1 MGSII
6 RFLAAAAFSFCAGV
20 ASAAEDKISVTDLA
34 GRTVEVPK
42 HVERILLGEG
52 RQIYIVA
59 ALDRENPI
67 GRIAG
72 WKDEF
77 ERSDLDTYRLYQA
90 KFPGIDAIPDIGDPE
105 EGTFNTEQAIA
116 LKPDVLFLLLGQKP
130 AAEESGLIK
139 TLEGAGI
146 ATVFIDFRDE
156 PFTNTEPSVRL
167 FGEVLG
173 RQDRAEEFIAFFRQ
187 QLDLVQ
193 DRLAKSDAPK
203 PRVMIERAAGT
214 GWGAEC
220 CASFGDENF
229 GRMVRMAGGINIA
242 AGLIP
247 GAFGVLNPE
256 QVTVANPDVV
266 LVTGANWTQF
276 VPDGGWVGLGPDAD
290 QAKAKERL
298 AALVR
303 RPAYTGV
310 RAVADG
316 RVHAIWH
323 QFYDSPYQFVGVQQ
337 IAKWLHPDLFADLD
351 PEATFRTL
359 HERFLPIPYRPG
371 YWVSLS
377 PAG

>member
-1 MGSII
+1 MRSVLS
-6 RFLAAAAFSFCAGV
+6 FLAAAALSFIAGT
-20 ASAAEDKISVTDLA
+20 AAAAGDKITVTDLA
-34 GRTVEVPK
+34 GRTVEVPRK
-42 HVERILLGEG
+42 VERILLGEG

-105 EGTFNTEQAIA
+105 EGTFNTEQALA

-167 FGEVLG
+167 FGEILG

-187 QLDLVQ
+187 QMDLVQ
-193 DRLAKSDAPK
+193 DRLARSDAPK
-203 PRVMIERAAGT
+203 PKVMIERAAGT

-220 CASFGDENF
+220 CASFGDNNF

-242 AGLIP
+242 ADLIP
-247 GAFGVLNPE
+247 GTFGVLNPE

-266 LVTGANWTQF
+266 IATGANWSQF
-276 VPDGGWVGLGPDAD
+276 VPDGGWVGLGPGAD
-290 QAKAKERL
+290 QAKAKDRL

-310 RAVADG
+310 KAVAEG

-351 PEATFRTL
+351 PEATFRAL
-359 HERFLPIPYRPG
+359 HERFLPIPYQPG

>member
-1 MGSII
+1 MRSI
-6 RFLAAAAFSFCAGV
+6 FGLVAAAVIGLAISTAQ
-20 ASAAEDKISVTDLA
+20 AADDRLKVTDLA
-34 GRTVEVPK
+34 GRTVEVPA
-42 HVERILLGEG
+42 HVDRILLGEG

-77 ERSDLDTYRLYQA
+77 ERSDLDTYKLYQTR
-90 KFPGIDAIPDIGDPE
+90 FPGIDAIPDIGDPE
-105 EGTFNTEQAIA
+105 EGTFNAEQAIA
-116 LKPDVLFLLLGQKP
+116 LKPDVLFLLLGQKQ
-130 AAEESGLIK
+130 AAEESGLIR
-139 TLEGAGI
+139 TLENAGI

-167 FGEVLG
+167 FGQILG
-173 RQDRAEEFIAFFRQ
+173 RQDRAEDFIAFFRQ
-187 QLDLVQ
+187 QMAVVE
-193 DRLAKSDAPK
+193 DRLAKADAPRPK
-203 PRVMIERAAGT
+203 VMIERAGGT

-220 CASFGDENF
+220 CATFGQENF
-229 GRMVRMAGGINIA
+229 GRMVAIAGGTNIA
-242 AGLIP
+242 ADLIP

-266 LVTGANWTQF
+266 ITTGANWARF

-290 QAKAKERL
+290 QAAAKDRL

-310 RAVADG
+310 KAVADG

-323 QFYDSPYQFVGVQQ
+323 QFYDSPYQFVAVQQ
-337 IAKWLHPDLFADLD
+337 IAKWLHPNLFADVD

-371 YWVSLS
+371 YWVSLA

>member
-1 MGSII
+1 MGAMM
-6 RFLAAAAFSFCAGV
+6 RFLAVAALSLWAG
-20 ASAAEDKISVTDLA
+20 AALAAEDKVSVTDLA

-90 KFPGIDAIPDIGDPE
+90 RFPGIDAIPDIGDPE
-105 EGTFNTEQAIA
+105 EGTFNAEQAIA
-116 LKPDVLFLLLGQKP
+116 LKPDVLFLLLGQKQ

-146 ATVFIDFRDE
+146 ATVFIDFRDQ
-156 PFTNTEPSVRL
+156 PFTHTEPSVRL
-167 FGEVLG
+167 FGRILG
-173 RQDRAEEFIAFFRQ
+173 RQERAEEFIVFFNQ
-187 QLDLVQ
+187 QLGLVQ
-193 DRLAKSDAPK
+193 DRLAEANPPRPK
-203 PRVMIERAAGT
+203 VMIERAAGT

-220 CASFGDENF
+220 CASFGTENF
-229 GRMVRMAGGINIA
+229 GRMVRMAGGTNIA
-242 AGLIP
+242 EDLIP

-266 LVTGANWTQF
+266 IITGANWAQY

-290 QAKAKERL
+290 QAAAKQRL
-298 AALVR
+298 AALVA

-310 RAVADG
+310 KAVAEG

-323 QFYDSPYQFVGVQQ
+323 QFYDSPYQFVAVQQ
-337 IAKWLHPDLFADLD
+337 IAKWLHPNLFADLD
-351 PEATFRTL
+351 PEATLRTL
-359 HERFLPIPYRPG
+359 HERFLPVPYRPG
-371 YWVSLS
+371 YWVSLA